1 MSNNGYDS
9 TKDSF
14 NSAKEA
20 AKESFEE
27 AKEAASNAAYD
38 FKKEYDS
45 FTSNSNNKRILA
57 GVLGIFFGYLGIHKF
72 VLGYNKEGII
82 LLIAGI
88 LTCGG
93 AGIIGIIEGVIYLTK
108 SEEEFYQ
115 TYQVNKKPW
124 F

>member
-1 MSNNGYDS
+1 MSNNNYDS

-20 AKESFEE
+20 AKETFEE
-27 AKEAASNAAYD
+27 AREAASHAADD

-57 GVLGIFFGYLGIHKF
+57 GILGIFFGYLGIHKF

-93 AGIIGIIEGVIYLTK
+93 AGIIGLIEGIIYLTK